1 MSKKEKKEKK
11 EKNYDGK
18 DSKVKKRK
26 SPIKTKE
33 KNEYF
38 DYNTDTWKVLS
49 PYVKNQLNRHHIEP
63 FNYFID
69 HQLLQ
74 ILKQFTFTIYHDFN
88 SNHNKHVIEL
98 KCEFLSF
105 SLGDPTIYETDGSS
119 ETMTP
124 QLARQRNLTYSSPLY
139 VNIKMTCIKRSGEC
153 LENDDIKE
161 KTHPILI
168 ID

>member
-1 MSKKEKKEKK
+1 MPVEKKQINKKEQKII
-11 EKNYDGK
+11 KN
-18 DSKVKKRK
+18 VKQFKIKPKNNKQK

-33 KNEYF
+33 KDEYF
-38 DYNTDTWKVLS
+38 DYNKNTWEVLS

-98 KCEFLSF
+98 ECEF
-105 SLGDPTIYETDGSS
+105 
-119 ETMTP
+119 
-124 QLARQRNLTYSSPLY
+124 
-139 VNIKMTCIKRSGEC
+139 
-153 LENDDIKE
+153 
-161 KTHPILI
+161 
-168 ID
+168 